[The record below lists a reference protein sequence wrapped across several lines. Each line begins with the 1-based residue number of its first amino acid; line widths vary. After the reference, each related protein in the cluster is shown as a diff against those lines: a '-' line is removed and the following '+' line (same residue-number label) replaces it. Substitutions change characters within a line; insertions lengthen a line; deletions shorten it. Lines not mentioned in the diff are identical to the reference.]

1 MAIKQPYGN
10 NPYKTIK
17 SSYNLEKMDAT
28 DVRNEWYRYE
38 RANSEFRVQLA
49 EDEDFYLGN
58 QLTEKQKDY
67 LQSVGQPPEANN
79 KIRPAV
85 EQVLANVASASP
97 VWSVQPEGKTDS
109 ELSFIISQLMDRIWY
124 DSSGDHQFRKMVRD
138 FMVKGIAYAYVY
150 PDWQADGGLGALRIR
165 RMFPE
170 SIFVDPNSILPDF
183 SDASSIYYSDVM
195 TKNQAKLLF
204 PKLEKEIED
213 AMEEHW
219 GNEKSTGNFNRDYKV
234 RRIDGYEDNEEPK
247 VRKFVRW
254 SRISIPKMRITENFT
269 GYSTVLEKE
278 DWDELRVDQRYQ
290 QFLNEGALTVQEV
303 FMPAIREMCVF
314 GDVFGYDYIL
324 PLSTYPI
331 LPACNEH
338 AGNPYPSG
346 DVRHAKTPQRMLN
359 RTEALLIA
367 HTNATANFKLIYEDG
382 AIDPEELGKWSI
394 PNAVI
399 RANPGA
405 IAQGKIKEFAPPAVS
420 SALYQE
426 KQRYEVD
433 IEQVFGSYKFSQG
446 NPDASPGTV
455 GEAGLI
461 DEAVAKKQNWKILP
475 GYDMLT
481 KAATICTEWI
491 PHIYDQQR
499 TLRFVNP
506 QGDDKEVQLNLPV
519 EDRSG
524 AVKKMYDMKSMK
536 VDVRAVVGSTRAKNP
551 LQDLQR
557 DISLM
562 NNGIYDKTQVIMNMQ
577 TDIDKG
583 ALLERQSEIAQLQ
596 QQVQQLS
603 EQLKGMQGD
612 LQTREREVFHQ
623 KMRAEVAEATKP
635 IHNAVANVKAKT
647 KIEEARQKDASSKAE
662 QQVNSLEQAAKSQ
675 KGAMA

>member
-1 MAIKQPYGN
+1 LAIKQPYGN

-17 SSYNLEKMDAT
+17 PSYNLDKV
-28 DVRNEWYRYE
+28 DVDDIREEWYRYE
-38 RANSEFRVQLA
+38 RSNSEWRVQLGD
-49 EDEDFYLGN
+49 DEDFYLGN
-58 QLTEKQKDY
+58 QLTQKQKEY

-85 EQVLANVASASP
+85 EQVLANVASSSP
-97 VWSVQPEGKTDS
+97 MWSVQPEGKTDS
-109 ELSFIISQLMDRIWY
+109 ELSFIVSQLMDRIWY

-150 PDWQADGGLGALRIR
+150 PDWQADAGKGALRIR

-183 SDASSIYYSDVM
+183 SDASSIQYSDIM
-195 TKNQAKLLF
+195 TKKQAKLLF
-204 PKLEKEIED
+204 PKLDKEIDD
-213 AMEEHW
+213 AMEEQ
-219 GNEKSTGNFNRDYKV
+219 GLNEMSSGNFSRDYKI
-234 RRIDGYEDNEEPK
+234 RRGDGNQDNEDAK

-254 SRISIPKMRITENFT
+254 SRIAIPKMRITENFT
-269 GYSTVLEKE
+269 GYSSILEKE
-278 DWDELRVDQRYQ
+278 DWDDLRQDERYK
-290 QFLNEGALTVQEV
+290 QFLSEGAITIQEV
-303 FMPAIREMCVF
+303 FQPAIREMCAF
-314 GDVFGYDYIL
+314 GDVLGYDYIL
-324 PLSTYPI
+324 PLSQYPI
-331 LPACNEH
+331 FPACNEH

-405 IAQGKIKEFAPPAVS
+405 IQQGKIKEFSPPAVS
-420 SALYQE
+420 SALYNE
-426 KQRYEVD
+426 KQRFEVD

-475 GYDMLT
+475 VYDMLT
-481 KAATICTEWI
+481 KAANVCTEWI

-519 EDRSG
+519 EDRTGS
-524 AVKKMYDMKSMK
+524 VKKIYDMTAMK
-536 VDVRAVVGSTRAKNP
+536 ADIRAVVGSTRAKNP

-577 TDIDKG
+577 TDIDKA
-583 ALLERQSEIAQLQ
+583 ALLERQGEIQQLS
-596 QQVQQLS
+596 QQVQQLT
-603 EQLKGMQGD
+603 EQVKGLSGD

-635 IHNAVANVKAKT
+635 IHNAVANVKANT

-675 KGAMA
+675 SKAMA

>member
-1 MAIKQPYGN
+1 LAIKSPYGNN

-17 SSYNLEKMDAT
+17 PSYGLDDIT
-28 DVRNEWYRYE
+28 GDSVREEWYRYE
-38 RANSEFRVQLA
+38 RANSEWREQVA

-58 QLTEKQKDY
+58 QLTEKQKEY
-67 LQSVGQPPEANN
+67 LQSVGQPPECNN

-85 EQVLANVASASP
+85 EQVLANVASSSP

-109 ELSFIISQLMDRIWY
+109 EISFIYSQLMDRIWY
-124 DSSGDHQFRKMVRD
+124 DSDGDHHFRKMTRD
-138 FMVKGIAYAYVY
+138 FLVKGIAYAYVY
-150 PDWQADGGLGALRIR
+150 PDWNADEGLGALRLKK
-165 RMFPE
+165 MNPE

-183 SDASSIYYSDVM
+183 SDASSIIYSDIM
-195 TKNQAKLLF
+195 TKKQAVTLF
-204 PKLEKEIED
+204 PKLEKIIED
-213 AMEEHW
+213 AMEEQW
-219 GNEKSTGNFNRDYKV
+219 GNDKSSGNFDRDYKV
-234 RRIDGYEDNEEPK
+234 RRADGYQDNEEGK

-254 SRISIPKMRITENFT
+254 TKIAIPKMRITEVGT
-269 GYSTVLEKE
+269 GFSKNLDK
-278 DWDELRVDQRYQ
+278 DQWDEIREDEDFK
-290 QFLNEGALTVQEV
+290 QFLMDGAIQVMETFE
-303 FMPAIREMCVF
+303 PAIRESCVF
-314 GDVFGYDYIL
+314 GDILGYDYIL
-324 PLSTYPI
+324 PLSQYPI

-338 AGNPYPSG
+338 ASNPFPTG

-405 IAQGKIKEFAPPAVS
+405 IQQNKIKEYSPPAIS
-420 SALYQE
+420 SSLYQE

-433 IEQVFGSYKFSQG
+433 IEQVFGAYKFSQG

-475 GYDMLT
+475 IYDMLT
-481 KAATICTEWI
+481 KAAQICVQWI

-499 TLRFVNP
+499 VLRFVNP

-519 EDRSG
+519 EDRTG
-524 AVKKMYDMKSMK
+524 AVTKLYDMTTAKA
-536 VDVRAVVGSTRAKNP
+536 DIRAVIGSTRAKNP

-557 DISLM
+557 DIGLM
-562 NNGIYDKTQVIMNMQ
+562 QAGIYDKTQVIMNMQ
-577 TDIDKG
+577 SDIDKG
-583 ALLERQSEIAQLQ
+583 ALLERQSEIAQLT
-596 QQVQQLS
+596 QQV
-603 EQLKGMQGD
+603 EQLQGQVKSLSGD
-612 LQTREREVFHQ
+612 LQTREREVFHT

-635 IHNAVANVKAKT
+635 IASAVADAKART
-647 KIEEARQKDASSKAE
+647 KIETARQKDASAKAE
-662 QQVNSLEQAAKSQ
+662 EQVNSLQQAANNM
-675 KGAMA
+675 GVT

>member
-1 MAIKQPYGN
+1 LAIKQPYGN

-17 SSYNLEKMDAT
+17 PSYNLDKV
-28 DVRNEWYRYE
+28 DVDDIRDEWYRYE
-38 RANSEFRVQLA
+38 RSNSEWRVQLG

-58 QLTEKQKDY
+58 QLTQKQKEY

-85 EQVLANVASASP
+85 EQVLANVASSSP
-97 VWSVQPEGKTDS
+97 MWSVQPEGKTDS
-109 ELSFIISQLMDRIWY
+109 ELSFIVSQLMDRIWY
-124 DSSGDHQFRKMVRD
+124 DSSGDHQFRKMARD
-138 FMVKGIAYAYVY
+138 FMVKGICYAYVY
-150 PDWQADGGLGALRIR
+150 PDWQADAGMGGLRIR

-183 SDASSIYYSDVM
+183 SDASSIQYSDIM
-195 TKNQAKLLF
+195 TKKQAKLLF
-204 PKLEKEIED
+204 PKLEEEIED
-213 AMEEHW
+213 AMEEQW
-219 GNEKSTGNFNRDYKV
+219 GNEQSSGNFSRDYKI
-234 RRIDGYEDNEEPK
+234 RRGDGYQDNEDPK

-269 GYSTVLEKE
+269 GFTSILEK
-278 DWDELRVDQRYQ
+278 DKWDELRQDERYK
-290 QFLNEGALTVQEV
+290 QFLAEGAITVNEV
-303 FMPAIREMCVF
+303 FQPAIREMCAF
-314 GDVFGYDYIL
+314 GDVLGYDYIL
-324 PLSTYPI
+324 PLSQYPI
-331 LPACNEH
+331 LVACNEH
-338 AGNPYPSG
+338 AGNPFPSG

-405 IAQGKIKEFAPPAVS
+405 IQAGKIKEFSPPAVS
-420 SALYQE
+420 SALYNE
-426 KQRYEVD
+426 KQRFEVD

-475 GYDMLT
+475 IYDMLT
-481 KAATICTEWI
+481 KAANVCTEWI

-519 EDRSG
+519 EDRTG
-524 AVKKMYDMKSMK
+524 AVKKMYDMTSMK
-536 VDVRAVVGSTRAKNP
+536 ADIRAVVGSTRAKNP

-583 ALLERQSEIAQLQ
+583 ALLERQGEIQQLS
-596 QQVQQLS
+596 QQVQQLT
-603 EQLKGMQGD
+603 EQIKGMEGD

-675 KGAMA
+675 NKAMA